1 MDYIKRKFMPVFILY
16 VTLLVM
22 TNTLFNLFPTVLVY
36 LLTAYS
42 DQINLF
48 FILAIIL
55 LYLICRLISDFATKK
70 AEMFYQVLY
79 ESKKTKIVSKM
90 LSHTY

>member
-1 MDYIKRKFMPVFILY
+1 MDCIKRKFIPVFILY

-42 DQINLF
+42 DQFNLL
-48 FILAIIL
+48 FILVIIL
-55 LYLICRLISDFATKK
+55 FYLNYSI
-70 AEMFYQVLY
+70 Q
-79 ESKKTKIVSKM
+79 KTRPSWSVCGM
-90 LSHTY
+90 